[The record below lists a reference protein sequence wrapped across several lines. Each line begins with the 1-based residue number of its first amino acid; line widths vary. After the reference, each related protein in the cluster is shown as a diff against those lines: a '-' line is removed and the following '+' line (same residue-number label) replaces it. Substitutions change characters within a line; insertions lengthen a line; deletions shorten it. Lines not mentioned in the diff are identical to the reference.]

1 MERQD
6 QMQELRGLFL
16 RPAEFELEVVRCAL
30 GYGGVAEEDLPMTGD
45 QLAASS
51 KQNVG
56 AWHCPLVLHWHRTG
70 TACLLGENQRSFS
83 SWK

>member
-30 GYGGVAEEDLPMTGD
+30 GYGGVAEGDLPMTGD

-56 AWHCPLVLHWHRTG
+56 TWHCRPQYRH
-70 TACLLGENQRSFS
+70 CLLTR
-83 SWK
+83 